1 MLSRNKHV
9 RKKETDI
16 VVDNFS
22 RKAECLS
29 QRVLPSLYFEER
41 SASVGRGIQDRSA
54 NARARLYCENLI
66 DRKADNSNLTKLP
79 RNRGTSSLPANHHRR
94 TPLSP
99 SRFRYPL
106 FRRRRLGY
114 VSHPDLFLPSSRA
127 VDVPTTPVP
136 RDLSLSI
143 RPLPPRMFLRSAWQA
158 ARERERACERKA
170 HKWKTD

>member
-1 MLSRNKHV
+1 MSSTISLERPSVYPNGSYLLSIS
-9 RKKETDI
+9 KKDLQVSG
-16 VVDNFS
+16 VVS
-22 RKAECLS
+22 K
-29 QRVLPSLYFEER
+29 
-41 SASVGRGIQDRSA
+41 IDRRTR
-54 NARARLYCENLI
+54 ARARLYCENLI

-106 FRRRRLGY
+106 SRRRRLGY

-158 ARERERACERKA
+158 ARERERACERRA